1 MICKRFL
8 KNSRGS
14 ILFLTVILSSFLSV
28 LLLLATDSFI
38 LATKAMNSFEQAI
51 QLFYIA
57 EAGLSHGHAYC
68 RTKGCET
75 AFLHDMTEGHGEN
88 QDAESVSPFYQ
99 WIPYGKGSYFIE
111 VFQLNE
117 TYLHPLINRDSGVLI
132 VVTARLDA
140 TDFRKQ
146 LCLLLE
152 EAPDWTVIAW
162 WEPE

>member
-14 ILFLTVILSSFLSV
+14 VLFLTVILSGFLSV

-38 LATKAMNSFEQAI
+38 LAAKAMNSFEKAI

-68 RTKGCET
+68 LTNGCET
-75 AFLHDMTEGHGEN
+75 AFLHDLTEGP
-88 QDAESVSPFYQ
+88 AEIQESAPHLPFYQ
-99 WIPYGKGSYFIE
+99 WIPYGNGSYYIE

-117 TYLHPLINRDSGVLI
+117 TYLHPLINRDSGVLV
-132 VVTARLDA
+132 VVTARFDA
-140 TDFRKQ
+140 TEFQKQ
-146 LCLLLE
+146 LCLLLDE
-152 EAPDWTVIAW
+152 PPDWTVIAW